1 MDRQEVKFFREQAD
15 KAERMA
21 RASSD
26 AELSRNL
33 LNMTNAY
40 RSQADA
46 LKAKRKSDK
55 KQTGR

>member
-33 LNMTNAY
+33 LNMANAY